1 MKGDYSM
8 SKKHEAAKVSDEKVK
23 LPQAN
28 EKLID
33 QTYFK
38 IDKNEKVT
46 YSKKPFDQTD

>member
-1 MKGDYSM
+1 MK
-8 SKKHEAAKVSDEKVK
+8 KKHEPAKVSSEKVK

-38 IDKNEKVT
+38 IDKNGKVT
-46 YSKKPFDQTD
+46 YAKKPFDQTN

>member
-1 MKGDYSM
+1 MK
-8 SKKHEAAKVSDEKVK
+8 KKHVPAKVSSEKVK

-38 IDKNEKVT
+38 IDKNGKVT
-46 YSKKPFDQTD
+46 YAKNPFE